1 MNTAEASDL
10 TNGLPLPPRRDALR
24 RRGRLLQ
31 AVLAGTLVLG
41 AMTAWA
47 QTPPDPPDIMVSLT
61 AHRPGA
67 TCDRLGPEPERIG
80 AQGPYRLFEG
90 QEIVLAIR
98 AQPSAGSSL
107 TLGTPATA
115 ITGVAGAVSIGI
127 GPGVG
132 VSDFTFTSTN
142 LQLAGGSIGL
152 RPGDFS
158 RADYNI
164 PSIEN
169 IPSIPSIEN
178 CLLVRLQA
186 ADDNIAESGERLR
199 LQLLNAAPDADRIRV
214 LGRDGILM
222 PPTAGLADDTVVE
235 IVIEEPVR
243 YTVRAEQTIIEED
256 RDNDGTGN
264 EVVFAV
270 AASPAPAMDRPL
282 YYRLSGTATPGT
294 ASQDGRDYTAPD
306 GANFAANGA
315 TATGTLTFRS
325 AQRIR
330 LPVRADNLH
339 EADETIILHL
349 YQEPP
354 GADGSF
360 VGIPIAATANATL
373 TDNDQVTA
381 SVTRAAGAPAEIDE
395 GEDARFTVTLSG
407 GRLSQDTTVM
417 YSIAGIVTAD
427 DYDDPNA
434 GMLIFSSN
442 PSTLTYT
449 RAQDGS
455 FRYERDLDI
464 RALADGTAENI
475 AETLTVALT
484 GVSTPSAGGGA
495 ISASQ
500 TETTVTIRASA
511 AADHIVSVRAA
522 TASQSEGETATFNIT
537 VGLSARI
544 RSNRL
549 RVNYRMSGT
558 ATANRDY
565 TQPSG
570 TETLSLSDTLAPIR
584 IQVTDDMLNEAEE
597 TIVMTLVSATLLD
610 GAGMPI
616 TGAGISGAN
625 GEATV
630 RIGDDDPL
638 QVSVARTDGSAPL
651 QELATM
657 DAMPG
662 DVNQAV
668 FTVSIAGGTP
678 TAPVAI
684 PFSIS
689 GDVDAADYSV
699 ALSAGAGN
707 RLEIRAGETSGTI
720 TVTAAPDTLNEP
732 VESFSVT
739 LTGATSAGMAS
750 VPATGMP
757 GATATANIAA
767 SSAALA
773 VAVTSGAATV
783 TEGTNIEFFVT
794 LTVPSADEVAD
805 EVRVAYTARTSDST
819 FTAGEELPDLDTSR
833 GTLIIPAG
841 RRGGRIRIHVR
852 QDRWAEEDDAETL
865 TLALTGATRV
875 TGGDSPPSVRIRTA
889 IATATIPALGNVAH
903 VREVRVTLPDTDSN
917 GLPPGT
923 VTEGEAAVFRFE
935 VVPLA
940 QSTLPHTAAL
950 RICYDLEDGG
960 ATGGLPGGLQDT
972 VDADYL
978 FPATAACAGDS
989 AASPPVPASQYSIVI
1004 PPGRNTA
1011 SLRIE
1016 TVNDNAAEPDETFEL
1031 TINQVIETN
1040 PATGM
1045 PAVDPDPAGAT
1056 APATDENLRMAT
1068 ATIADDDGARFSLSG
1083 PGRVAEGEAAAI
1095 ELRLGGGARAG
1106 NVMVAYAVTLE
1117 DGDIAGATT
1126 LPAAAGD
1133 VTDASGILT
1142 FAMDETVK
1150 TFTLTPARDTVSEVA
1165 DDDFIV
1171 ITLSGNMPPETTV
1184 IGAPNPLRIRITDVA
1199 DDPRLR
1205 EQRLEVAGA
1214 MLTRAAMILAIPTI
1228 SRRLDPDSGAL
1239 APGLALTVGG
1249 RQVVAG
1255 GGKEG
1260 VAPVPFTGIGI
1271 VMPAQNPTPRQL
1283 LNMPADGDDGGAAL
1297 QGLEG
1302 IAIAAAS
1309 ANDSLSPRQL
1319 LGDSGFALAQGESG
1333 ARTGTVIWGRGGY
1346 TKLEGEPVI
1355 GGELADYKGD
1365 AWTFY
1370 LGADR
1375 RYGNFLIGMAAGYT
1389 HGDLELDAN
1398 ILPGLPG
1405 TSTFE
1410 QDMISIVPYAA
1421 WQPSRAVSV
1430 WVLGGYGR
1438 GEVDII
1444 EQEAGGTRREG
1455 ASDSDLLL
1463 GAAGLTLRRPSQ
1475 TPVDILLRLSTTAA
1489 QGTIEGGRL
1498 TGDSTVPPGE
1508 YGETTTNAQQV
1519 QAELELAGRFGAM
1532 AGTHVRPF
1540 LLLGAAQDFGDAA
1553 PNAVTGEL
1561 GGGFDLLW
1569 PKLGL
1574 ESNLK
1579 LQARIT
1585 NKDGQIS
1592 RRKYKEYLLTGGLRY
1607 DFGNDR
1613 RGLMLSLQPEFGAT
1627 ANTHALAGGAA
1638 IADAAAGALRRSLRR
1653 SLHGEL
1659 AYGIGDAR
1667 FWGTPGI
1674 VTIYGNGNVSGRQR
1688 QYGSGLRFEARRFAL
1703 SAGAKRT
1710 RRSDGRP
1717 GYEFLL
1723 DGEYSF

>member
-1 MNTAEASDL
+1 MSSELSPNPQ
-10 TNGLPLPPRRDALR
+10 GRY
-24 RRGRLLQ
+24 RLL
-31 AVLAGTLVLG
+31 
-41 AMTAWA
+41 
-47 QTPPDPPDIMVSLT
+47 
-61 AHRPGA
+61 
-67 TCDRLGPEPERIG
+67 
-80 AQGPYRLFEG
+80 EG

-98 AQPSAGSSL
+98 AQPSTGSPL
-107 TLGTPATA
+107 HGADDRAAQAARA

-152 RPGDFS
+152 RAGDFS

-164 PSIEN
+164 PSIED
-169 IPSIPSIEN
+169 

-186 ADDNIAESGERLR
+186 ADDNIADSGERLR
-199 LQLLNAAPDADRIRV
+199 LQLLNADSGADRIRV
-214 LGRDGILM
+214 LGHDGSAM
-222 PPTAGLADDTVVE
+222 PPTAVLADSNPVVE

-243 YTVRAEQTIIEED
+243 YTVRAEPAIIEED
-256 RDNDGTGN
+256 RDNDGRGN
-264 EVVFAV
+264 EVAFAV
-270 AASPAPAMDRPL
+270 AASPAPMMDEIL
-282 YYRLSGTATPGT
+282 YYRLSGTATPNEDYAMRARSGT
-294 ASQDGRDYTAPD
+294 TTFTTTFPSATGPD
-306 GANFAANGA
+306 IAV
-315 TATGTLTFRS
+315 GTLTF
-325 AQRIR
+325 QRGSREQELQLTTIPDP
-330 LPVRADNLH
+330 LFEGN
-339 EADETIILHL
+339 ETIILHL
-349 YQEPP
+349 YAAGENNRAPY
-354 GADGSF
+354 DLITGSF
-360 VGIPIAATANATL
+360 ADAAPIAATANATL
-373 TDNDQVTA
+373 TDNDPVTA
-381 SVTRAAGAPAEIDE
+381 SVARAEGAPAEINE
-395 GEDARFTVTLSG
+395 GETATFTVTLSG
-407 GRLSQDTTVM
+407 GQLPQETETTVN
-417 YSIAGIVTAD
+417 YRIAGTVTAT
-427 DYDDPNA
+427 DYEDQNA
-434 GMLIFSSN
+434 GMLVFSS
-442 PSTLTYT
+442 TLSYT

-455 FRYERDLDI
+455 FQYELPLVI
-464 RALADGTAENI
+464 RALADGTQEES
-475 AETLTVALT
+475 ETLTIEIITVA
-484 GVSTPSAGGGA
+484 GAARDAAAGRT
-495 ISASQ
+495 AS
-500 TETTVTIRASA
+500 VTIRASA
-511 AADHIVSVRAA
+511 EAAHTVSVSAP
-522 TASQSEGETATFNIT
+522 TARLSEGGSATFTTLTFNIAVSST
-537 VGLSARI
+537 RALNNV
-544 RSNRL
+544 L
-549 RVNYRMSGT
+549 RVRYRLSGT
-558 ATANRDY
+558 ADSADDYNLQPPPPMADTADI
-565 TQPSG
+565 PLSG
-570 TETLSLSDTLAPIR
+570 NTARVPIVAIADRANEDT
-584 IQVTDDMLNEAEE
+584 E
-597 TIVMTLVSATLLD
+597 TIVMTLVEVTPLNRD
-610 GAGMPI
+610 GSGNSIDASIIG
-616 TGAGISGAN
+616 GVGISSAN
-625 GEATV
+625 REATV
-630 RIGDDDPL
+630 RLEDNNPL
-638 QVSVARTDGSAPL
+638 TVSVTRDREVLNEP
-651 QELATM
+651 TM
-657 DAMPG
+657 DAVPG
-662 DVNQAV
+662 AGNRAV
-668 FTVSIAGGTP
+668 FTVSIADGMPSTP
-678 TAPVAI
+678 ISAPTPYMSSAPVRV

-689 GDVDAADYSV
+689 GDVEPSDYDVMSSG
-699 ALSAGAGN
+699 LDSTRSTLIIPAGIA
-707 RLEIRAGETSGTI
+707 SGTL
-720 TVTAAPDTLNEP
+720 TVTARQDSLNEP
-732 VESFSVT
+732 QECLTLT
-739 LTGATSAGMAS
+739 LTGATSAGMVSVNPTAMSNNPTAMSARRTCIAANTGTTGPDGSPGPSLAVFAASAPAS
-750 VPATGMP
+750 VVSGDPPTVEVP
-757 GATATANIAA
+757 Q
-767 SSAALA
+767 
-773 VAVTSGAATV
+773 VA
-783 TEGTNIEFFVT
+783 EGTDIVFFGI
-794 LTVPSADEVAD
+794 LTVPSSEDVSVMYEV
-805 EVRVAYTARTSDST
+805 TTSVPNVGDPDPVPDFRDLNPT
-819 FTAGEELPDLDTSR
+819 TGMFT
-833 GTLIIPAG
+833 IPAG
-841 RRGGRIRIHVR
+841 RRSHRVPVR
-852 QDRWAEEDDAETL
+852 VLQDQIGEPAETL
-865 TLALTGATRV
+865 TFGLRSAMRGTSEVLVDNDNRMAL
-875 TGGDSPPSVRIRTA
+875 
-889 IATATIPALGNVAH
+889 ATIPRNAAH
-903 VREVRVTLPDTDSN
+903 VREVRVTLPPY
-917 GLPPGT
+917 PPPPEMLEAPSLT
-923 VTEGEAAVFRFE
+923 YMPAPVAEGAAAVFRFE
-935 VVPLA
+935 VVSPGNRTPL
-940 QSTLPHTAAL
+940 HTVPL
-950 RICYDLEDGG
+950 TVCYDLEPDPESDSFPPAG
-960 ATGGLPGGLQDT
+960 ATGGARGAEGTDYVLP
-972 VDADYL
+972 
-978 FPATAACAGDS
+978 TANAPEEC
-989 AASPPVPASQYSIVI
+989 SPVMYSIAI
-1004 PPGRNTA
+1004 RPGQRVAT
-1011 SLRIE
+1011 LRVA
-1016 TVNDNAAEPDETFEL
+1016 TVNDNEAEQNETFGLRIRSVVEASVDL
-1031 TINQVIETN
+1031 S
-1040 PATGM
+1040 GM
-1045 PAVDPDPAGAT
+1045 T
-1056 APATDENLRMAT
+1056 ASSNTTFAMAT
-1068 ATIADDDGARFSLSG
+1068 IEDDDGVRLSLSG
-1083 PGRVAEGEAAAI
+1083 PSRVAEGGRAEV
-1095 ELRLGGGARAG
+1095 EVRLGGGALAPAAYPVTVTYTI
-1106 NVMVAYAVTLE
+1106 NVDETRQ
-1117 DGDIAGATT
+1117 GTTT
-1126 LPAAAGD
+1126 LVPGLTDDMGNPVGDPCGTDLIGTLSFTADSLPVQAIPDLCLSSSDNIPEAA
-1133 VTDASGILT
+1133 
-1142 FAMDETVK
+1142 EN
-1150 TFTLTPARDTVSEVA
+1150 
-1165 DDDFIV
+1165 DFIV
-1171 ITLSGNMPPETTV
+1171 ISLSNAQRTDRVPNTIMIENPPE
-1184 IGAPNPLRIRITDVA
+1184 APLRIRITDEA

-1205 EQRLEVAGA
+1205 AQRLEVAGA

-1271 VMPAQNPTPRQL
+1271 VMPAQSPTPRQL

-1302 IAIAAAS
+1302 IVIAAAS
-1309 ANDSLSPRQL
+1309 ANDGLSPRQL
-1319 LGDSGFALAQGESG
+1319 LGDSGFALAQGEAG

-1455 ASDSDLLL
+1455 ASDSDLVL

-1498 TGDSTVPPGE
+1498 TGDSTVPPGK

-1674 VTIYGNGNVSGRQR
+1674 VTIYGNGDVSGRQR

>member
-1 MNTAEASDL
+1 MNTAEASAL

-41 AMTAWA
+41 AMTARA
-47 QTPPDPPDIMVSLT
+47 QTTPASPDITVSLT
-61 AHRPGA
+61 AHEPGA

-98 AQPSAGSSL
+98 AQVAADSPLAGA
-107 TLGTPATA
+107 TPVAA
-115 ITGVAGAVSIGI
+115 AARAVTGVAGAVNIGI
-127 GPGVG
+127 GSGVG

-152 RPGDFS
+152 RAGDVS
-158 RADYNI
+158 RADYQLL
-164 PSIEN
+164 SIED
-169 IPSIPSIEN
+169 

-186 ADDNIAESGERLR
+186 MDDNIADSGERLR

-214 LGRDGILM
+214 LGRDGSAM
-222 PPTAGLADDTVVE
+222 PVTAGLADPNPVVE

-243 YTVRAEQTIIEED
+243 YTVRAEPAIIEED

-306 GANFAANGA
+306 GANFAADGA

-395 GEDARFTVTLSG
+395 DEDARFTVTLSG
-407 GRLSQDTTVM
+407 GQLSQDTTVS
-417 YSIAGIVTAD
+417 YSIAGTVTAA

-434 GMLIFSSN
+434 GMLIFSSM

-455 FRYERDLDI
+455 FQYELPLVI
-464 RALADGTAENI
+464 RALADETAENI

-500 TETTVTIRASA
+500 TETTVTIRASV

-522 TASQSEGETATFNIT
+522 TASQSESLQAASFNIEVT
-537 VGLSARI
+537 SPLGIVRN
-544 RSNRL
+544 NRL

-558 ATANRDY
+558 ATAAQDY

-570 TETLSLSDTLAPIR
+570 TVTLALSDTLATIQ
-584 IQVTDDMLNEAEE
+584 IQVSNDLLNEAEE
-597 TIVMTLVSATLLD
+597 TIVMTLVSATLINTAD
-610 GAGMPI
+610 MAIG
-616 TGAGISGAN
+616 GAGISGAN

-638 QVSVARTDGSAPL
+638 RVSVARTDGSAPL

-707 RLEIRAGETSGTI
+707 RLEIPAGQNSGTI
-720 TVTAAPDTLNEP
+720 TVTAAPDALNEP

-757 GATATANIAA
+757 GATATASIAA
-767 SSAALA
+767 SGAALA
-773 VAVTSGAATV
+773 VAVARGAATV
-783 TEGTNIEFFVT
+783 TEGMNIEFFVT
-794 LTVPSADEVAD
+794 LTIPSSD
-805 EVRVAYTARTSDST
+805 EVRVAYMAST
-819 FTAGEELPDLDTSR
+819 NMPNPMTAGVLPDLDTSM
-833 GTLIIPAG
+833 GILSIPAG

-852 QDRWAEEDDAETL
+852 QDRLAESAETL
-865 TLALTGATRV
+865 TLELTGATRV
-875 TGGDSPPSVRIRTA
+875 TGGDSPPPVTVGTGT
-889 IATATIPALGNVAH
+889 ATAAIPENVAH

-917 GLPPGT
+917 DLPDP

-935 VVPLA
+935 IVPLA
-940 QSTLPHTAAL
+940 QSTLAHTAAL
-950 RICYDLEDGG
+950 RICYNLG
-960 ATGGLPGGLQDT
+960 ARGSNMATGGLQDT

-989 AASPPVPASQYSIVI
+989 AASPPVPASQYSVVI

-1031 TINQVIETN
+1031 TINQVVETN

-1045 PAVDPDPAGAT
+1045 PAVDPDPTGAT
-1056 APATDENLRMAT
+1056 ALATPAGARLLGIDAASHTAMAT

-1133 VTDASGILT
+1133 VAAASGILT
-1142 FAMDETVK
+1142 FAIDETVK

-1184 IGAPNPLRIRITDVA
+1184 IGAPNPLRIRITDEA

-1205 EQRLEVAGA
+1205 AQRLEVAGA

-1271 VMPAQNPTPRQL
+1271 VMPAQSPTPRQL
-1283 LNMPADGDDGGAAL
+1283 LNMPDDGDDGGAAL

-1302 IAIAAAS
+1302 IVIAAAS
-1309 ANDSLSPRQL
+1309 ANDGLSPRQL
-1319 LGDSGFALAQGESG
+1319 LGDSGFALAQGEAG

-1355 GGELADYKGD
+1355 SGELADYKGD

-1410 QDMISIVPYAA
+1410 QDMVSIVPYAA

-1498 TGDSTVPPGE
+1498 TGDSTVPPGD
-1508 YGETTTNAQQV
+1508 YGETTTNTQQV

-1674 VTIYGNGNVSGRQR
+1674 VTIYGNGDVSGRQR

>member
-1 MNTAEASDL
+1 MCGIVGAVAGGDVAPRLLEGLRRLEYRGYDSAGLAVISASGAPAQPSLRRLRVVGKVAALERALAGREQEFAGPLGIAHTRWATHGAPQRRNAHPHLGRGRRIAVVHNGIIENHQELRDRL
-10 TNGLPLPPRRDALR
+10 QKRGYRFRSATDTEVIVHLLEDSLQLSRGFTESFATVLKVLEGAYALAVIGLPEPGLLLAA
-24 RRGRLLQ
+24 RRGSP
-31 AVLAGTLVLG
+31 LVLG
-41 AMTAWA
+41 
-47 QTPPDPPDIMVSLT
+47 
-61 AHRPGA
+61 
-67 TCDRLGPEPERIG
+67 IG
-80 AQGPYRLFEG
+80 EG
-90 QEIVLAIR
+90 
-98 AQPSAGSSL
+98 
-107 TLGTPATA
+107 
-115 ITGVAGAVSIGI
+115 
-127 GPGVG
+127 
-132 VSDFTFTSTN
+132 
-142 LQLAGGSIGL
+142 
-152 RPGDFS
+152 
-158 RADYNI
+158 
-164 PSIEN
+164 
-169 IPSIPSIEN
+169 
-178 CLLVRLQA
+178 
-186 ADDNIAESGERLR
+186 
-199 LQLLNAAPDADRIRV
+199 
-214 LGRDGILM
+214 
-222 PPTAGLADDTVVE
+222 
-235 IVIEEPVR
+235 
-243 YTVRAEQTIIEED
+243 
-256 RDNDGTGN
+256 
-264 EVVFAV
+264 
-270 AASPAPAMDRPL
+270 
-282 YYRLSGTATPGT
+282 
-294 ASQDGRDYTAPD
+294 
-306 GANFAANGA
+306 
-315 TATGTLTFRS
+315 
-325 AQRIR
+325 
-330 LPVRADNLH
+330 
-339 EADETIILHL
+339 
-349 YQEPP
+349 
-354 GADGSF
+354 
-360 VGIPIAATANATL
+360 
-373 TDNDQVTA
+373 
-381 SVTRAAGAPAEIDE
+381 
-395 GEDARFTVTLSG
+395 
-407 GRLSQDTTVM
+407 
-417 YSIAGIVTAD
+417 
-427 DYDDPNA
+427 
-434 GMLIFSSN
+434 
-442 PSTLTYT
+442 
-449 RAQDGS
+449 
-455 FRYERDLDI
+455 
-464 RALADGTAENI
+464 
-475 AETLTVALT
+475 
-484 GVSTPSAGGGA
+484 
-495 ISASQ
+495 
-500 TETTVTIRASA
+500 
-511 AADHIVSVRAA
+511 
-522 TASQSEGETATFNIT
+522 
-537 VGLSARI
+537 
-544 RSNRL
+544 
-549 RVNYRMSGT
+549 
-558 ATANRDY
+558 
-565 TQPSG
+565 
-570 TETLSLSDTLAPIR
+570 
-584 IQVTDDMLNEAEE
+584 
-597 TIVMTLVSATLLD
+597 
-610 GAGMPI
+610 
-616 TGAGISGAN
+616 
-625 GEATV
+625 
-630 RIGDDDPL
+630 
-638 QVSVARTDGSAPL
+638 
-651 QELATM
+651 
-657 DAMPG
+657 
-662 DVNQAV
+662 
-668 FTVSIAGGTP
+668 
-678 TAPVAI
+678 
-684 PFSIS
+684 
-689 GDVDAADYSV
+689 
-699 ALSAGAGN
+699 AGAGEGGCY
-707 RLEIRAGETSGTI
+707 LASD
-720 TVTAAPDTLNEP
+720 A
-732 VESFSVT
+732 
-739 LTGATSAGMAS
+739 MA
-750 VPATGMP
+750 
-757 GATATANIAA
+757 
-767 SSAALA
+767 L
-773 VAVTSGAATV
+773 
-783 TEGTNIEFFVT
+783 
-794 LTVPSADEVAD
+794 
-805 EVRVAYTARTSDST
+805 
-819 FTAGEELPDLDTSR
+819 
-833 GTLIIPAG
+833 
-841 RRGGRIRIHVR
+841 
-852 QDRWAEEDDAETL
+852 
-865 TLALTGATRV
+865 
-875 TGGDSPPSVRIRTA
+875 PPSRRCI
-889 IATATIPALGNVAH
+889 
-903 VREVRVTLPDTDSN
+903 
-917 GLPPGT
+917 
-923 VTEGEAAVFRFE
+923 
-935 VVPLA
+935 
-940 QSTLPHTAAL
+940 
-950 RICYDLEDGG
+950 
-960 ATGGLPGGLQDT
+960 
-972 VDADYL
+972 
-978 FPATAACAGDS
+978 
-989 AASPPVPASQYSIVI
+989 
-1004 PPGRNTA
+1004 
-1011 SLRIE
+1011 
-1016 TVNDNAAEPDETFEL
+1016 
-1031 TINQVIETN
+1031 
-1040 PATGM
+1040 
-1045 PAVDPDPAGAT
+1045 
-1056 APATDENLRMAT
+1056 
-1068 ATIADDDGARFSLSG
+1068 
-1083 PGRVAEGEAAAI
+1083 
-1095 ELRLGGGARAG
+1095 
-1106 NVMVAYAVTLE
+1106 TLE

-1133 VTDASGILT
+1133 VAAASGILT

-1150 TFTLTPARDTVSEVA
+1150 TFTLTPARDMVSEVA

-1239 APGLALTVGG
+1239 APGLALTVSG

-1271 VMPAQNPTPRQL
+1271 VMPAQSPTPRQL

-1302 IAIAAAS
+1302 IVIAAAS
-1309 ANDSLSPRQL
+1309 ANESLSPRQL

-1410 QDMISIVPYAA
+1410 QDMVSIVPYAA

-1463 GAAGLTLRRPSQ
+1463 GAAGLTLRRPSR

-1498 TGDSTVPPGE
+1498 TGDSTVPPGD